1 MSNSDFDKNG
11 LDSYGIHWLQYAA
24 FAVSGFAIFTTW
36 AFFYDERFHN
46 FVMNILRVINCSGFN
61 CNGAFWNSMA
71 NPDQKTILI
80 GNAFEEIKNICINLQ
95 KDADASNSELK
106 SLLKLIINE
115 WEEKEEQKTGFG
127 FR

>member
-1 MSNSDFDKNG
+1 
-11 LDSYGIHWLQYAA
+11 
-24 FAVSGFAIFTTW
+24 
-36 AFFYDERFHN
+36 
-46 FVMNILRVINCSGFN
+46 
-61 CNGAFWNSMA
+61 MA

-80 GNAFEEIKNICINLQ
+80 DNAFEDILQICIILL
-95 KDADASNSELK
+95 KDTDASNSELK

>member
-1 MSNSDFDKNG
+1 
-11 LDSYGIHWLQYAA
+11 
-24 FAVSGFAIFTTW
+24 
-36 AFFYDERFHN
+36 
-46 FVMNILRVINCSGFN
+46 
-61 CNGAFWNSMA
+61 MA

-80 GNAFEEIKNICINLQ
+80 DNAFEEIKNICINLL
-95 KDADASNSELK
+95 KNTNASNSELK